1 MDILYMFSLLVGHK
15 IRGTWEYFLTTLLV
29 SRLFVSCQNG
39 KMHFETAIF
48 SSLIWNPPWGIMC
61 GRLLSSPRFVT
72 PDVGDYCPV
81 YTGHTIIW
89 RKCYG
94 QQYDDAGQTQDKDFM
109 LLRFCKL
116 LNSVKRK
123 ADKVCLA
130 FTTHIMLIEIQS
142 IPSFSFLLTGK
153 PLKKSEW
160 KTLSPDTLHPYA
172 LWNIKMGNFSLM
184 LDTLLPKEI
193 WNIFYIFF
201 FCSKGIFTDSERL
214 YMKN

>member
-1 MDILYMFSLLVGHK
+1 MGKCILKL
-15 IRGTWEYFLTTLLV
+15 RYFLLWYEIRHEESCAGGYCQAQDLSPQMWATTV
-29 SRLFVSCQNG
+29 QSTQ
-39 KMHFETAIF
+39 AIQ
-48 SSLIWNPPWGIMC
+48 SSDEKG
-61 GRLLSSPRFVT
+61 
-72 PDVGDYCPV
+72 
-81 YTGHTIIW
+81 
-89 RKCYG
+89 YG